1 MTDEQIIDLYWRRDE
16 AAISQTAAKYGPYCY
31 AIAYSILST
40 AQDSEECVNDT
51 YLRAWESMPPQR
63 PGRLQMFLA
72 KITRNLAFDRFKAQ
86 RAKKR
91 GGGEMRAVLEEL
103 SGCIASG
110 SSPEQQLL
118 GRELENAVAKF
129 VRELPK
135 QEGNI
140 FARRY
145 FYVESIDQI
154 AQRYDMSAN
163 TVRVR
168 LSRMRRSL
176 SRQSLQGEV
185 CTGARL
191 SPLSCGYPP
200 HS

>member
-1 MTDEQIIDLYWRRDE
+1 MH
-16 AAISQTAAKYGPYCY
+16 
-31 AIAYSILST
+31 
-40 AQDSEECVNDT
+40 
-51 YLRAWESMPPQR
+51 
-63 PGRLQMFLA
+63 
-72 KITRNLAFDRFKAQ
+72 
-86 RAKKR
+86 
-91 GGGEMRAVLEEL
+91 AVLEEL

-118 GRELENAVAKF
+118 GKELENAVAKF

-135 QEGNI
+135 QDGNI

-176 SRQSLQGEV
+176 KDYLRKEGLI
-185 CTGARL
+185 L
-191 SPLSCGYPP
+191 
-200 HS
+200 

>member
-16 AAISQTAAKYGPYCY
+16 AAISQTAARYRPYCY

-91 GGGEMRAVLEEL
+91 GGGEMHAVLEEL

-118 GRELENAVAKF
+118 GKELENAVAKF

-135 QEGNI
+135 QDGNI

-176 SRQSLQGEV
+176 KDYLRKEGLI
-185 CTGARL
+185 L
-191 SPLSCGYPP
+191 
-200 HS
+200 